1 MHTNLLNKSPPP
13 PPHYTKEL
21 GTDHI
26 IDVPCIFRQFLVQVA
41 VEARDHKV
49 AVVLILHQLL
59 DAVDLEPAKALAV
72 QNPIDHLLEE
82 LLVLTERPGQIYLRG
97 TEFEDRGNILNGKT
111 KYTHTH
117 RLQAQMQH
125 AIHTPSHTHATST
138 HAICHTHSITHT
150 QRLVFCSGKL
160 FNSLCK
166 FCS

>member
-1 MHTNLLNKSPPP
+1 MHTNLLNKSTPPP
-13 PPHYTKEL
+13 PPTHTHTHHTKEL

-72 QNPIDHLLEE
+72 QNPVDHLLEE

-97 TEFEDRGNILNGKT
+97 TEFEDRGNILNGGLGGRQNKVH
-111 KYTHTH
+111 THT
-117 RLQAQMQH
+117 
-125 AIHTPSHTHATST
+125 HTHATST

-150 QRLVFCSGKL
+150 HTDWFDFLVCVL
-160 FNSLCK
+160 FR
-166 FCS
+166 